1 MSSRGAG
8 SASWTGSA
16 RSSRTVE
23 RPQPDRLLLFTTV
36 LLCAAGL
43 VMVTS
48 ASVAFAY
55 TQHQSAFYY
64 AERQAAWMLIG
75 FVALFILGRI
85 DYRKVRPL
93 APAGAVAIILLMLLV
108 LLPQLGVSVNG
119 ARRWFD
125 AGPLG
130 TFQPSE
136 LGKLAFA
143 VFIAH
148 WIDRNSQRMGDF
160 QHVFVPFVAMLAG
173 VLVLLMLERDLGTA
187 VVMVGIFVSAYWAG
201 GGRLRHII
209 LLMGALALG
218 FVAVTLLEP
227 YRIGRLTAFKN
238 PWADPLGAGFQA
250 TQSIYGLASGGIFGV
265 GIGHSIEKYGWL
277 PEAHTDF
284 IFAIVGE
291 ETGLI
296 GATLVMLGFL
306 VFGVRG
312 YRASLRAPDRF
323 GMALAASITTWIT
336 FEALLNMATVT
347 NTLPI
352 TGVPLPFFSYGGTAL
367 ATTLAAVGVVLSI
380 ARHGSGTALGNNRG
394 SDEAFDRGRRDRRAP
409 VSGARSRA
417 SVSR

>member
-1 MSSRGAG
+1 MSTA
-8 SASWTGSA
+8 A
-16 RSSRTVE
+16 RDR
-23 RPQPDRLLLFTTV
+23 RQPDRLLLFTTYV
-36 LLCAAGL
+36 LCGGGL

-64 AERQAAWMLIG
+64 AERQAAWMFIG
-75 FVALFILGRI
+75 FVALFVLSRI
-85 DYRKVRPL
+85 DYHRLRPL
-93 APAGAVAIILLMLLV
+93 APAGAVVAALLMILV
-108 LLPQLGVSVNG
+108 LVPHLGVTVNG

-148 WIDRNSQRMGDF
+148 WVDKNSAQMGNF
-160 QHVFVPFVAMLAG
+160 QKAFVPFVAMLSG
-173 VLVLLMLERDLGTA
+173 VLVLLMLERDLGTSI
-187 VVMVGIFVSAYWAG
+187 VVVGIFVSTYWAG
-201 GGRLRHII
+201 GGRVRHMV
-209 LLMGALALG
+209 LLVAALALA
-218 FVAVTLLEP
+218 FVALSVFES
-227 YRIGRLTAFKN
+227 YRLARLTAYVN

-250 TQSIYGLASGGIFGV
+250 TQSLYGLASGGFFGV

-291 ETGLI
+291 ETGLL
-296 GATLVMLGFL
+296 GTTLVMLGFL
-306 VFGVRG
+306 FFGLRG
-312 YRASLRAPDRF
+312 YRAALRAPDRF
-323 GMALAASITTWIT
+323 GVGLAASITTWIC

-352 TGVPLPFFSYGGTAL
+352 TGVPLPFFSYGGTAV
-367 ATTLAAVGVVLSI
+367 ATTLAAVGVLLSI
-380 ARHGSGTALGNNRG
+380 ARSGTGSALGK
-394 SDEAFDRGRRDRRAP
+394 SDEVIDRWRRDRRAP

-417 SVSR
+417 SS

>member
-1 MSSRGAG
+1 MSTAVRD
-8 SASWTGSA
+8 
-16 RSSRTVE
+16 RR
-23 RPQPDRLLLFTTV
+23 QPDRLLLFTTF
-36 LLCAAGL
+36 LLCGGGL

-64 AERQAAWMLIG
+64 AERQAAWMFIG
-75 FVALFILGRI
+75 FVALFVLSRI
-85 DYRKVRPL
+85 DYHRLRPL
-93 APAGAVAIILLMLLV
+93 APAGAVVAALLMLLV
-108 LLPQLGVSVNG
+108 LVPHLGVTVNG

-148 WIDRNSQRMGDF
+148 WVDKNSAQMGNF
-160 QHVFVPFVAMLAG
+160 QKAFVPFVAMLAG
-173 VLVLLMLERDLGTA
+173 VLVLLMLERDLGTSII
-187 VVMVGIFVSAYWAG
+187 VVGIFVSTYWAG
-201 GGRLRHII
+201 GGRVRHMV
-209 LLMGALALG
+209 LLVAALALA
-218 FVAVTLLEP
+218 FVALSVFES
-227 YRIGRLTAFKN
+227 YRLARLTAYVN

-250 TQSIYGLASGGIFGV
+250 TQSLYGLASGGFFGV

-291 ETGLI
+291 ETGLL
-296 GATLVMLGFL
+296 GTTLVMLGFL
-306 VFGVRG
+306 FFGLRG
-312 YRASLRAPDRF
+312 YRAALRAPDRF
-323 GMALAASITTWIT
+323 GVGLAASITTWIC

-352 TGVPLPFFSYGGTAL
+352 TGVPLPFFSYGGTAV
-367 ATTLAAVGVVLSI
+367 ATTLAAVGVLLSI
-380 ARHGSGTALGNNRG
+380 ARSGTGSALGK
-394 SDEAFDRGRRDRRAP
+394 SDEVIDRWRRDRRAP

-417 SVSR
+417 SS

>member
-1 MSSRGAG
+1 MSAATR
-8 SASWTGSA
+8 SA
-16 RSSRTVE
+16 RPQGARSDRK
-23 RPQPDRLLLFTTV
+23 QPDRLLLFTTV
-36 LLCAAGL
+36 LLCGAGL

-64 AERQAAWMLIG
+64 AERQAAWMALG
-75 FVALFILGRI
+75 FVALFLLSRI
-85 DYRKVRPL
+85 DYRRLRPL
-93 APAGAVAIILLMLLV
+93 APAGAVAAALLMLLV
-108 LLPQLGVSVNG
+108 LVPHLGVTVNG

-143 VFIAH
+143 VYIAH
-148 WIDRNSQRMGDF
+148 WIDKHSSYIGDF
-160 QHVFVPFVAMLAG
+160 QKTFVPFAAMLAG
-173 VLVLLMLERDLGTA
+173 VLVLLMLERDLGTS
-187 VVMVGIFVSAYWAG
+187 VVVVAIFVSAYWAG
-201 GGRLRHII
+201 GGRVRHMV
-209 LLMGALALG
+209 LLVGALALG
-218 FVAVTLLEP
+218 FVALTVLES
-227 YRIGRLTAFKN
+227 YRMARLTAFLN
-238 PWADPLGAGFQA
+238 PLSDPLGTGFQA
-250 TQSIYGLASGGIFGV
+250 TQSIYGLASGGWFGV

-296 GATLVMLGFL
+296 GTTLIMLGFL
-306 VFGVRG
+306 FFTLRG

-323 GMALAASITTWIT
+323 GVGLAASITTWIA

-347 NTLPI
+347 NTLPV

-367 ATTLAAVGVVLSI
+367 ATTLAAVGVLLSI
-380 ARHGSGTALGNNRG
+380 ARSGTGSSLGKT
-394 SDEAFDRGRRDRRAP
+394 DETFDRWRRNRRTP
-409 VSGARSRA
+409 VSGNRRRP

>member
-1 MSSRGAG
+1 MSTA
-8 SASWTGSA
+8 A
-16 RSSRTVE
+16 RE
-23 RPQPDRLLLFTTV
+23 RRQPDRLLLFTTF
-36 LLCAAGL
+36 LLCGGGL

-75 FVALFILGRI
+75 FVALFVLSRI
-85 DYRKVRPL
+85 DYHRLRPL
-93 APAGAVAIILLMLLV
+93 APAGAVVAALLMILV
-108 LLPQLGVSVNG
+108 LVPHLGVTVNG

-143 VFIAH
+143 VFVAH
-148 WIDRNSQRMGDF
+148 WVDKNSPQMGNF
-160 QHVFVPFVAMLAG
+160 QKAFVPFAAMLAG
-173 VLVLLMLERDLGTA
+173 VLVLLMLERDLGTSI
-187 VVMVGIFVSAYWAG
+187 VVVGIFVSTYWAG
-201 GGRLRHII
+201 GGRIRHMV
-209 LLMGALALG
+209 LLIGALGLA
-218 FVAVTLLEP
+218 FVALSVFES
-227 YRIGRLTAFKN
+227 YRLARLTAFVN

-250 TQSIYGLASGGIFGV
+250 TQSLYGLASGGFFGV

-291 ETGLI
+291 ETGLL
-296 GATLVMLGFL
+296 GTTLVMLGFL
-306 VFGVRG
+306 FFGLRG
-312 YRASLRAPDRF
+312 YRAALRAPDRF
-323 GMALAASITTWIT
+323 GVGLAASITTWIC

-352 TGVPLPFFSYGGTAL
+352 TGVPLPFFSYGGTAV
-367 ATTLAAVGVVLSI
+367 ATTLAAVGVLLSI
-380 ARHGSGTALGNNRG
+380 ARSGTGSALGK
-394 SDEAFDRGRRDRRAP
+394 SDEAIDRWRRDRRAP

-417 SVSR
+417 SS

>member
-1 MSSRGAG
+1 MNSRGAG
-8 SASWTGSA
+8 SA
-16 RSSRTVE
+16 SSRTVE

-55 TQHQSAFYY
+55 TQRESAFYY

-75 FVALFILGRI
+75 FVALFVLGRI

-93 APAGAVAIILLMLLV
+93 APAGAVAVILLMLLV

-173 VLVLLMLERDLGTA
+173 VLVLLLLERDLGTA

-218 FVAVTLLEP
+218 FVAVTVLEP

-250 TQSIYGLASGGIFGV
+250 TQSIYGLASGGVFGV

-296 GATLVMLGFL
+296 GTTLVMLGFL
-306 VFGVRG
+306 VFGIRG
-312 YRASLRAPDRF
+312 YRASLRSPDRF

-367 ATTLAAVGVVLSI
+367 ATTLAGVGVVLSI

-394 SDEAFDRGRRDRRAP
+394 SDETFDRWRRDRRAP

-417 SVSR
+417 GVSR

>member
-1 MSSRGAG
+1 MTAKV
-8 SASWTGSA
+8 AT
-16 RSSRTVE
+16 

-36 LLCAAGL
+36 ALCAGGL

-55 TQHQSAFYY
+55 NQHESTFYY
-64 AERQAAWMLIG
+64 AERQAAWLAIG
-75 FVALFILGRI
+75 FVALLVLGRM
-85 DYRKVRPL
+85 DYRRLRPL
-93 APAGAVAIILLMLLV
+93 APAGAVAATLLMLLV
-108 LLPQLGVSVNG
+108 LVPHLGVTVNG

-130 TFQPSE
+130 SFQPSE

-143 VFIAH
+143 VFVAH
-148 WIDRNSQRMGDF
+148 WLDRNAHRMGEF
-160 QHVFVPFVAMLAG
+160 NQVFVPFVAMLA
-173 VLVLLMLERDLGTA
+173 VALVLLLLEPDLGTA
-187 VVMVGIFVSAYWAG
+187 IVSTGIFISAYWAG
-201 GGRLRHII
+201 GGRLRHLVLI
-209 LLMGALALG
+209 GAALG
-218 FVAVTLLEP
+218 LAFVAVTVFEP
-227 YRIGRLTAFKN
+227 YRVSRLIAFKN

-250 TQSIYGLASGGIFGV
+250 TQSLYGLASGGWFGV

-277 PEAHTDF
+277 PAAHTDF

-291 ETGLI
+291 ETGLV
-296 GATLVMLGFL
+296 GTTLVMLGFV
-306 VFGVRG
+306 VFGIRG

-367 ATTLAAVGVVLSI
+367 ATTLAGVGILLSI
-380 ARHGSGTALGNNRG
+380 ARNGSGPALGNNRS
-394 SDEAFDRGRRDRRAP
+394 SDETFDRWRRDRRAP
-409 VSGARSRA
+409 VSGARGRAGASR
-417 SVSR
+417 

>member
-1 MSSRGAG
+1 MSTA
-8 SASWTGSA
+8 A
-16 RSSRTVE
+16 RDR
-23 RPQPDRLLLFTTV
+23 RQPDRLLLFTTF
-36 LLCAAGL
+36 LLCGGGL

-64 AERQAAWMLIG
+64 AERQAAWMFIG
-75 FVALFILGRI
+75 FVALFVLSRI
-85 DYRKVRPL
+85 DYHRLRPL
-93 APAGAVAIILLMLLV
+93 APAGAVVAALLMILV
-108 LLPQLGVSVNG
+108 LVPHLGVTVNG

-148 WIDRNSQRMGDF
+148 WVDKNSTQMGNF
-160 QHVFVPFVAMLAG
+160 QKAFVPFVAMLAG
-173 VLVLLMLERDLGTA
+173 VLVLLMLERDLGTSI
-187 VVMVGIFVSAYWAG
+187 VVVGIFVSTYWAG
-201 GGRLRHII
+201 GGRVRHMV
-209 LLMGALALG
+209 LLVAALALA
-218 FVAVTLLEP
+218 FVALSVFES
-227 YRIGRLTAFKN
+227 YRLARLTAYVN

-250 TQSIYGLASGGIFGV
+250 TQSLYGLASGGFFGV

-291 ETGLI
+291 ETGLL
-296 GATLVMLGFL
+296 GTTLVMLGFL
-306 VFGVRG
+306 FFGLRG
-312 YRASLRAPDRF
+312 YRAALRAPDRF
-323 GMALAASITTWIT
+323 GVGLAASITTWIC

-352 TGVPLPFFSYGGTAL
+352 TGVPLPFFSYGGTAV
-367 ATTLAAVGVVLSI
+367 ATTLAAVGVLLSI
-380 ARHGSGTALGNNRG
+380 ARSGTGSALGK
-394 SDEAFDRGRRDRRAP
+394 SDEVIDRWRRDRRAP
-409 VSGARSRA
+409 LSGARSRA
-417 SVSR
+417 SS

>member
-1 MSSRGAG
+1 MSSTTR
-8 SASWTGSA
+8 
-16 RSSRTVE
+16 E
-23 RPQPDRLLLFTTV
+23 RKQPDRLMLFTTV
-36 LLCAAGL
+36 LLCGAGL

-64 AERQAAWMLIG
+64 AERQAVWMLIG
-75 FVALFILGRI
+75 FVALFVLSRI
-85 DYRKVRPL
+85 DYQRLRPL
-93 APAGAVAIILLMLLV
+93 APAGAVAAALLMILV
-108 LLPQLGVSVNG
+108 LVPHLGVTVNG

-148 WIDRNSQRMGDF
+148 WIDRHAAQIGDF
-160 QHVFVPFVAMLAG
+160 QKTFVPFAAMLAG
-173 VLVLLMLERDLGTA
+173 VLVLLMLERDLGTS
-187 VVMVGIFVSAYWAG
+187 VVVVGIFVSAYWAG
-201 GGRLRHII
+201 GGRIRHMV
-209 LLMGALALG
+209 LLVAALGLG
-218 FVAVTLLEP
+218 FVALTLFES
-227 YRIGRLTAFKN
+227 YRVARLTAFLN
-238 PWADPLGAGFQA
+238 PFADPLGSGFQA
-250 TQSIYGLASGGIFGV
+250 TQSIYGLASGGWFGV

-291 ETGLI
+291 ETGLV
-296 GATLVMLGFL
+296 GTTLVMLGFL
-306 VFGVRG
+306 FFALRG
-312 YRASLRAPDRF
+312 YRAALRAPDRF
-323 GMALAASITTWIT
+323 GVGLAAAITTWIS

-352 TGVPLPFFSYGGTAL
+352 TGVPLPFFSYGGTAV
-367 ATTLAAVGVVLSI
+367 ATTLAAVGVLLSI
-380 ARHGSGTALGNNRG
+380 ARSGTGSSLGRK
-394 SDEAFDRGRRDRRAP
+394 DEAIDRWRRDRRAP
-409 VSGARSRA
+409 LSGARRRP

>member
-1 MSSRGAG
+1 MTVAAK
-8 SASWTGSA
+8 SA
-16 RSSRTVE
+16 E
-23 RPQPDRLLLFTTV
+23 RPQPDRFLMFTTV

-48 ASVAFAY
+48 ASTAFAY
-55 TQHQSAFYY
+55 NQHQSTFYY
-64 AERQAAWMLIG
+64 AERQAAWLAIG
-75 FVALFILGRI
+75 FLALFVLGRI
-85 DYRKVRPL
+85 DYRKIRPL
-93 APAGAVAIILLMLLV
+93 APAGAVAAALLMMLV
-108 LLPQLGVSVNG
+108 LVPHLGVTVNG

-148 WIDRNSQRMGDF
+148 WVDRNSQRMGDF
-160 QHVFVPFVAMLAG
+160 QHVFVPFAAMLAG
-173 VLVLLMLERDLGTA
+173 VLVLLMLQRDVGTA
-187 VVMVGIFVSAYWAG
+187 IVTTGIFVSAYWAG

-209 LLMGALALG
+209 LLVAGLGLAFL
-218 FVAVTLLEP
+218 AVTLLEP
-227 YRIGRLTAFKN
+227 YRMGRLSAFKN

-250 TQSIYGLASGGIFGV
+250 TQSLYGLASGGLFGV

-291 ETGLI
+291 ETGLV
-296 GATLVMLGFL
+296 GTTLVMLGFL
-306 VFGVRG
+306 VFGARG
-312 YRASLRAPDRF
+312 YRATLRAPDRF
-323 GMALAASITTWIT
+323 GMALAAAITTWVT

-367 ATTLAAVGVVLSI
+367 ATTLAGVGLLLSV
-380 ARHGSGTALGNNRG
+380 ARHGSGSALRNNRG
-394 SDEAFDRGRRDRRAP
+394 ADEAFDRWRRDRRAP
-409 VSGARSRA
+409 VSGARGRA
-417 SVSR
+417 GVSR

>member
-1 MSSRGAG
+1 MSTA
-8 SASWTGSA
+8 A
-16 RSSRTVE
+16 RDR
-23 RPQPDRLLLFTTV
+23 RQPDRLLLFTTF
-36 LLCAAGL
+36 LLCGGGL

-64 AERQAAWMLIG
+64 AERQAAWMFIG
-75 FVALFILGRI
+75 FVALFVLSRI
-85 DYRKVRPL
+85 DYHRLRPL
-93 APAGAVAIILLMLLV
+93 APAGAVVAALLMLLV
-108 LLPQLGVSVNG
+108 LVPHLGVTVNG

-148 WIDRNSQRMGDF
+148 WVDKNSAQMGTF
-160 QHVFVPFVAMLAG
+160 QKVFVPFVAMLSG
-173 VLVLLMLERDLGTA
+173 VLVLLMLERDLGTSI
-187 VVMVGIFVSAYWAG
+187 VVVGIFVSTYWAG
-201 GGRLRHII
+201 GGRVRHMV
-209 LLMGALALG
+209 LLVAALALA
-218 FVAVTLLEP
+218 FVALSVFES
-227 YRIGRLTAFKN
+227 YRLARLTAYVN

-250 TQSIYGLASGGIFGV
+250 TQSLYGLASGGFFGV

-291 ETGLI
+291 ETGLL
-296 GATLVMLGFL
+296 GTTLVMLGFL
-306 VFGVRG
+306 FFGLRG
-312 YRASLRAPDRF
+312 YRAALRAPDRF
-323 GMALAASITTWIT
+323 GVGLAASITTWIC

-352 TGVPLPFFSYGGTAL
+352 TGVPLPFFSYGGTAV
-367 ATTLAAVGVVLSI
+367 ATTLAAVGVLLSI
-380 ARHGSGTALGNNRG
+380 ARSGTGSALGK
-394 SDEAFDRGRRDRRAP
+394 SDEVIDRWRRDRRAP

-417 SVSR
+417 SS

>member
-1 MSSRGAG
+1 MSTA
-8 SASWTGSA
+8 A
-16 RSSRTVE
+16 RE
-23 RPQPDRLLLFTTV
+23 RRQPDRLLLFTTF
-36 LLCAAGL
+36 LLCGGGL

-75 FVALFILGRI
+75 FVALFVLSRI
-85 DYRKVRPL
+85 DYHRLRPL
-93 APAGAVAIILLMLLV
+93 APAGAAVAALLMILV
-108 LLPQLGVSVNG
+108 LVPHLGVTVNG

-143 VFIAH
+143 VFVAH
-148 WIDRNSQRMGDF
+148 WVDKNTPQMGNF
-160 QHVFVPFVAMLAG
+160 QKAFVPFAAMLAG
-173 VLVLLMLERDLGTA
+173 VLVLLMLERDLGTSI
-187 VVMVGIFVSAYWAG
+187 VVVGIFVSTYWAG
-201 GGRLRHII
+201 GGRIRHMV
-209 LLMGALALG
+209 LLIGALGLA
-218 FVAVTLLEP
+218 FVALSVFES
-227 YRIGRLTAFKN
+227 YRLARLTAFVN

-250 TQSIYGLASGGIFGV
+250 TQSLYGLASGGFFGV

-291 ETGLI
+291 ETGLL
-296 GATLVMLGFL
+296 GTTLVMLGFL
-306 VFGVRG
+306 VFGLRG
-312 YRASLRAPDRF
+312 YRAALRAPDRF
-323 GMALAASITTWIT
+323 GVGLAASITTWIC

-352 TGVPLPFFSYGGTAL
+352 TGVPLPFFSYGGTAV
-367 ATTLAAVGVVLSI
+367 ATTLAAVGVLLSI
-380 ARHGSGTALGNNRG
+380 ARSGTGSALGK
-394 SDEAFDRGRRDRRAP
+394 SDEAIDRWRRDRRAP

-417 SVSR
+417 SS